1 MWTLPVLRAYWVQ
14 PPPLAC
20 SRPGAVDLAIA
31 NGVTAPAA
39 HSPVAWCHA
48 SLGRRFQRWLR
59 GSLAALPEP
68 TTPVSAPDST
78 PVRAV
83 LAFVAAWGL
92 PGTAESMGTLPGD
105 VADAVV
111 AGAKAEGLLG
121 PLLECVDNG
130 ALTLPASAM
139 EAAVHAHEAALWW
152 CLAVEQRLGQVD
164 RWFEEAGGV
173 RYRVLKGPAMAHLDD
188 VDPSLRSFGDLD
200 LLVAASDMDAA
211 LQVLA
216 DHGGRRVFP
225 PRRAGFDRRFAKGTG
240 QIVFDQVEVDVHR
253 TLADGGLGYRI
264 PSDRLFAEPEPFVVA
279 DRTVLALCRKARALH
294 ACYHAVATTK
304 TPTLRSVRDLG
315 WYLSAPDL
323 QPDALVAEI
332 GRWRGELVLGET
344 VRLTTTTLGVRL
356 DGWEQ
361 WADAVVATRRDQALL
376 DRSRRPSARPFE
388 WSTLREIRWQDRPA
402 YLYAVAVPSR
412 EVLDSRGQ
420 NHRTRLVSGFRN
432 LVVTRRR

>member
-1 MWTLPVLRAYWVQ
+1 MK
-14 PPPLAC
+14 PP
-20 SRPGAVDLAIA
+20 SSA
-31 NGVTAPAA
+31 N
-39 HSPVAWCHA
+39 
-48 SLGRRFQRWLR
+48 Q
-59 GSLAALPEP
+59 
-68 TTPVSAPDST
+68 SAPGS
-78 PVRAV
+78 VGEA
-83 LAFVAAWGL
+83 LLLVAGWGL
-92 PGTAESMGTLPGD
+92 PGAGD
-105 VADAVV
+105 RDWSLTGEEANDLVLR
-111 AGAKAEGLLG
+111 AKANGLLG
-121 PLLECVDNG
+121 PLTACVDG
-130 ALTLPASAM
+130 GGLTLPEEAV
-139 EAAVHAHEAALWW
+139 EAAIHEHEAAQWW
-152 CLAVEQRLGQVD
+152 CLQIEQMLAAVD
-164 RWFEEAGGV
+164 SWFEAAGGV
-173 RYRVLKGPAMAHLDD
+173 QYRVLKGAAVAHLDD
-188 VDPSLRSFGDLD
+188 VDPALRSFGDLD
-200 LLVAASDMDAA
+200 LLVAAADMDRA
-211 LQVLA
+211 LGVLV
-216 DHGGRRVFP
+216 DHGGERVFP
-225 PRRAGFDRRFAKGTG
+225 PRRPGFDRRFAKGTG
-240 QIVFDQVEVDVHR
+240 QILFDRVEIDVHR
-253 TLADGGLGYRI
+253 TLADGGFGYRI
-264 PSDRLFAEPEPFVVA
+264 PADRLFADPEAFQVA
-279 DRTVLALCRKARALH
+279 DRTVLALSRPARALH

-361 WADAVVATRRDQALL
+361 WAEAVVATRRDQALL